1 MITPVQDSSAI
12 ASRVLDAMP
21 FAVIG
26 LSRRDTVSFVNPAA
40 ETLLQRSAPL
50 LRGRPL
56 TDLLPPD
63 APLSALYGALAVK
76 GLFGVLMILPVA
88 ALTWRALGD
97 AHFVKGY
104 QTKNVMRQMTVS
116 LASAVAAVAL
126 QNGHLAQYSE
136 LAGRI
141 SPGNPAAM
149 QWLEQT
155 QHRFEQLGYTA
166 GQAHGAAIGQLSA
179 LVERQAVFI
188 ACQHLYHWI
197 AAIAMAAA
205 VIVMVQKRLK

>member
-1 MITPVQDSSAI
+1 MAGCLCMAAAAWWM
-12 ASRVLDAMP
+12 AS
-21 FAVIG
+21 
-26 LSRRDTVSFVNPAA
+26 
-40 ETLLQRSAPL
+40 
-50 LRGRPL
+50 
-56 TDLLPPD
+56 LPPD